1 MEREEAFHKLKQCAV
16 GLPGRVERESRQ
28 EMHENTMTE
37 YFPET
42 IKDARSQI
50 QETQR
55 PTSKR
60 SAK

>member
-1 MEREEAFHKLKQCAV
+1 MERKEAFHKLKQCAV
-16 GLPGRVERESRQ
+16 GLPGRGEREQQ

-37 YFPET
+37 YFPKI
-42 IKDARSQI
+42 IKDAGSQI